1 MADRNRSSGG
11 GTMSGCEGTIDRKRF
26 LAKSAALLAGGA
38 AFASTALSYGRIVGA
53 NDRIALAHIGNGSRG
68 ADLDW
73 IVSQLKS
80 SHNVEMT
87 TVCDLWRVNR
97 QKANP
102 VNKKYYGRGP
112 ARLSSFLDL
121 LAPQHR

>member
-11 GTMSGCEGTIDRKRF
+11 GTMSDCEGTIDRKTF

-38 AFASTALSYGRIVGA
+38 AFASTALSYGRIVCA

-73 IVSQLKS
+73 VAAQLQS
-80 SHNVEMT
+80 RHNGEMT

-97 QKANP
+97 HKAIAVDTTN
-102 VNKKYYGRGP
+102 YRP
-112 ARLSSFLDL
+112 APPR
-121 LAPQHR
+121 

>member
-53 NDRIALAHIGNGSRG
+53 NDRVALAHIGNGSRG

-87 TVCDLWRVNR
+87 TVCALWRVNR
-97 QKANP
+97 EQGIP
-102 VNKKYYGRGP
+102 VVNKYYGLVTR
-112 ARLSSFLDL
+112 RLQSLGDVT
-121 LAPQHR
+121 